1 MSFKFLA
8 STLALALA
16 SPAAA
21 DVLIDNVEG
30 LTIGE
35 DGKVKRFTALVIDD
49 DGTIAQV
56 LTARDEAPQTD
67 YREDGE
73 GAVMIP
79 GLVDAHA
86 HVMGIG
92 IGALTLDLSDTNSLE
107 EALDIDGLIALAREN
122 VI

>member
-56 LTARDEAPQTD
+56 LTARRPIT
-67 YREDGE
+67 
-73 GAVMIP
+73 
-79 GLVDAHA
+79 
-86 HVMGIG
+86 
-92 IGALTLDLSDTNSLE
+92 
-107 EALDIDGLIALAREN
+107 ARTAKAR
-122 VI
+122 

>member
-49 DGTIAQV
+49 AGWPGPPDLGSAHK
-56 LTARDEAPQTD
+56 LDDKERD
-67 YREDGE
+67 
-73 GAVMIP
+73 
-79 GLVDAHA
+79 
-86 HVMGIG
+86 
-92 IGALTLDLSDTNSLE
+92 TLRDWLGGRLPRQD
-107 EALDIDGLIALAREN
+107 
-122 VI
+122 